1 MALFYNLN
9 KIHRA
14 DSLREAQERQAARS
28 APATP
33 DALAA
38 PRNLQA
44 QQQQH
49 RSAPSTPT
57 SVAKPTAPPPPPPPP
72 PPPSAGGWLR
82 TSTTFP
88 PGLRSLM
95 PLDRLL
101 VYREPDGPEAAR
113 TWDTEKR
120 YRVTD
125 LSGQQL
131 YTAVEES
138 SWCGRCCLGHCRGWT
153 FHVLD
158 LQGHEVLRIER
169 RLRSASC
176 CFPCCLQ
183 KVAVYAEGELLGSA
197 TQNWNALRPSFTIR
211 DLLDEPVLFM
221 KGPPCLCLCRGEID
235 FVVKSIDKLHSVGVI
250 TRKWTGIAREFFRDG
265 NCFAVGFPAD
275 LDARVKATL
284 LAACLLVDFIYFE
297 EATNLNRI
305 NK

>member
-1 MALFYNLN
+1 MRETFGREKKEKLISAVGRRPQG
-9 KIHRA
+9 KGRIHRA

-183 KVAVYAEGELLGSA
+183 SRTLSQSCRLVPGEIPPSNARTRDDERTESDVFCRRRWRSTRKASCWARRRRTGTHCGLPSPSA
-197 TQNWNALRPSFTIR
+197 TCSTS
-211 DLLDEPVLFM
+211 
-221 KGPPCLCLCRGEID
+221 PC
-235 FVVKSIDKLHSVGVI
+235 SS
-250 TRKWTGIAREFFRDG
+250 
-265 NCFAVGFPAD
+265 
-275 LDARVKATL
+275 
-284 LAACLLVDFIYFE
+284 
-297 EATNLNRI
+297 
-305 NK
+305 